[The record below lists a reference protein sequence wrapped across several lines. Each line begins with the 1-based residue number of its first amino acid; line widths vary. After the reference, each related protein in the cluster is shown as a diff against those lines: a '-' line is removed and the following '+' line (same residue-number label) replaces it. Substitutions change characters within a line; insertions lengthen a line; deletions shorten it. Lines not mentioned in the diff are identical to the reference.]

1 MSDPKPDPRPTPAE
15 RAIARVRAV
24 RQARGRPLADGEKL
38 AVRTGRGEVH
48 FAQID
53 AHEDGGRSWVDVR
66 LDGPTAGGDPHF
78 KIVNPPT
85 LVRDPLG
92 DIEVNGE
99 RYRDDPIAA
108 LAEVIASLGGARSER
123 GRRRRRRTR

>member
-15 RAIARVRAV
+15 SAIARVRAV
-24 RQARGRPLADGEKL
+24 RQARGAPLKAGEVL
-38 AVRTGRGEVH
+38 PVRTRRGEVH
-48 FAQID
+48 IAQID
-53 AHEDGGRSWVDVR
+53 PHEEGGRSWVDVR
-66 LDGPTAGGDPHF
+66 LDGDTEGGDPHF

-99 RYRDDPIAA
+99 RYRHDPIEAI
-108 LAEVIASLGGARSER
+108 AEVIASLGGARTER
-123 GRRRRRRTR
+123 GRRRRRRAR